1 MKISGWICALTVMAV
16 AGILAAP
23 PAEAKRDRI
32 KVKVTNNCVFPVDIK
47 MVKDKRWN
55 ERIYPTGACDRAK
68 IKPGETKTLSCK
80 RRKGKGV
87 NVVYKKTNVGIVR
100 GADSYETFYED
111 ETHVTLERGVKINYT
126 TPGAKILVIM
136 GRCGR
141 GCLGRAS
148 GGGLRG
154 AASGRDHQP
163 GIDQQQNET
172 FLPGG
177 LSARGIHAPVGGFPS
192 HASLLARRG
201 WPHGRNRA
209 D

>member
-1 MKISGWICALTVMAV
+1 MKISGLICALTVMAV

-23 PAEAKRDRI
+23 SAEAKRDTI

-100 GADSYETFYED
+100 GADSYQTFYED

-136 GRCGR
+136 G
-141 GCLGRAS
+141 
-148 GGGLRG
+148 G
-154 AASGRDHQP
+154 AAGVASEGP
-163 GIDQQQNET
+163 LAEV
-172 FLPGG
+172 
-177 LSARGIHAPVGGFPS
+177 SAD
-192 HASLLARRG
+192 LLQEAITN
-201 WPHGRNRA
+201 PESTNNKTKLFCLA